1 MMHASDHRELMEL
14 VSVADN
20 CLKFVYPCEFYA
32 MQVELGRRAEKSAN
46 L

>member
-20 CLKFVYPCEFYA
+20 CLTKILCPREFYA
-32 MQVELGRRAEKSAN
+32 T
-46 L
+46 